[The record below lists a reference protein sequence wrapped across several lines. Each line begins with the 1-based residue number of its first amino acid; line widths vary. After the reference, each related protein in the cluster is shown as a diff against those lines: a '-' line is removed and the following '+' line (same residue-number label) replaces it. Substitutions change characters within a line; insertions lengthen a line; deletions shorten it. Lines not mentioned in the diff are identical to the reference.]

1 MILLID
7 NYDSFTHNLYQYFR
21 EITDREVRVVRH
33 DEIDVAGVRDIAPD
47 YIVISPGPGRP
58 EDAGI
63 SLEVI
68 EAFAGEIP
76 ILGVCLGHQAI
87 AQAFGARIVQAQR
100 IVHGKAEEISHDGK
114 GLFRSIPKS
123 SSFTRYHSLAVEEST
138 LDNAFEITS
147 RAADGEIMGIRHR
160 EFALEGVQFHPES
173 IASEDGKTLLKNFIH
188 YRREPF
194 VATEQLQKVIA
205 GNNMSANEAEA
216 FMTELTEGNLSDA
229 QIAGFLTALST
240 KGIVA
245 EEIAGCAR
253 VLQQKRVPVKSDRP
267 LLDTCGTGGDG
278 LGTFNISSMSAIIA
292 ASCGAVVAK
301 HGNRAVSSK
310 SGSADFYR
318 ALGFEIDITPAQ
330 SEELLR
336 KNDFAFLFAPLYHGA
351 MKYAAPA
358 RKALKV
364 KTIMNLLGPL
374 ANPAGAEY
382 QIIGVYSAELAPVI
396 AEAARMLGVKRGMI
410 VHGRDGEDELSVCDT
425 SLVVE
430 FDEENGIRQY
440 EFDPFESCGIT
451 RHSVGELLGGDA
463 KTNAELARQILGGQG
478 IEAIRDAVCLNAG
491 AALYIYGMAED
502 IAEGYA
508 LCLRSLKSG
517 KVARKIEETIFLS
530 RQLAEEATGS

>member
-1 MILLID
+1 
-7 NYDSFTHNLYQYFR
+7 
-21 EITDREVRVVRH
+21 
-33 DEIDVAGVRDIAPD
+33 
-47 YIVISPGPGRP
+47 
-58 EDAGI
+58 
-63 SLEVI
+63 
-68 EAFAGEIP
+68 
-76 ILGVCLGHQAI
+76 
-87 AQAFGARIVQAQR
+87 
-100 IVHGKAEEISHDGK
+100 
-114 GLFRSIPKS
+114 
-123 SSFTRYHSLAVEEST
+123 
-138 LDNAFEITS
+138 
-147 RAADGEIMGIRHR
+147 MGIRHR
-160 EFALEGVQFHPES
+160 EFTLEGVQFHPES

-205 GNNMSANEAEA
+205 GDNMSANEAEA

-430 FDEENGIRQY
+430 FDEEKGIRQY

-508 LCLRSLKSG
+508 LCLR
-517 KVARKIEETIFLS
+517 VIKIWK
-530 RQLAEEATGS
+530 GSTENRGNNIPFTSAG

>member
-1 MILLID
+1 
-7 NYDSFTHNLYQYFR
+7 
-21 EITDREVRVVRH
+21 
-33 DEIDVAGVRDIAPD
+33 
-47 YIVISPGPGRP
+47 
-58 EDAGI
+58 
-63 SLEVI
+63 
-68 EAFAGEIP
+68 
-76 ILGVCLGHQAI
+76 
-87 AQAFGARIVQAQR
+87 
-100 IVHGKAEEISHDGK
+100 
-114 GLFRSIPKS
+114 
-123 SSFTRYHSLAVEEST
+123 
-138 LDNAFEITS
+138 
-147 RAADGEIMGIRHR
+147 MGIRHR
-160 EFALEGVQFHPES
+160 EFTLEGVQFHPES

-205 GNNMSANEAEA
+205 GDNMSANEAEA

-430 FDEENGIRQY
+430 FDEEKRNQ
-440 EFDPFESCGIT
+440 
-451 RHSVGELLGGDA
+451 
-463 KTNAELARQILGGQG
+463 
-478 IEAIRDAVCLNAG
+478 AVR
-491 AALYIYGMAED
+491 I
-502 IAEGYA
+502 
-508 LCLRSLKSG
+508 RSLRKLRHYQTFSRRAPGRRCKNQCRTRPANSG
-517 KVARKIEETIFLS
+517 RPGDRGDSRCGLSQRRGGAVHLRHGRGHRRGLCPVPAVIKIWK
-530 RQLAEEATGS
+530 GSTENRGNNIPFTSAG